1 MIKIN
6 LLPGHILESRRV
18 KALLRVLVFVL
29 LLEVLA
35 LAAYVWAPAPFSVTS
50 RQNQAQN
57 RLAEATARADEV
69 LALEEEVAQVRAR
82 YSERASWV
90 QWVDEADRLP
100 DKWVRYL
107 TLLNQYIPEDVVING
122 LPLPSGNV
130 LNLSG
135 QTGDLAAAARWY
147 LNMLRCEMV
156 VDSPDA
162 VSFSTATVGWPGA
175 MPTGSIARMQQAV
188 SMRVLLKPEYLDMLT
203 APAVPAGSGLGTTSR
218 AGASGGRMGAGG
230 SGGGSGGGRG
240 GRMMDRGGGGRG
252 GR

>member
-6 LLPGHILESRRV
+6 LLPDHILESRRV
-18 KALLRVLVFVL
+18 KALLRILIFVL
-29 LLEVLA
+29 LLEVGA

-50 RQNQAQN
+50 RNKQAQN
-57 RLAEATARADEV
+57 RLDEATARADEV
-69 LALEEEVAQVRAR
+69 RALEEEVAQVRAR

-90 QWVDEADRLP
+90 QWVEEADRLP
-100 DKWVRYL
+100 DKWVRYF

-135 QTGDLAAAARWY
+135 QTSDLAAAARWY

-162 VSFSTATVGWPGA
+162 VSFSTATVGWPGT
-175 MPTGSIARMQQAV
+175 MPTGAIAKMQQAV

-203 APAVPAGSGLGTTSR
+203 APAVPAGSGLGRTTGA
-218 AGASGGRMGAGG
+218 AGAASGGRMGSGG
-230 SGGGSGGGRG
+230 SGGRGSRA
-240 GRMMDRGGGGRG
+240 MDRGGGRAGMR
-252 GR
+252 